1 MKHDALIERARSR
14 LREARD
20 AEFVNRENAENDLEN
35 LIGDG
40 QWPEEVRSSREADGR
55 PCLTI
60 NRLPQFVRQVTGDIR
75 RMNPAINITPG
86 DTGASQDVADLIEGL
101 IRQIEYRSDAS
112 SVYEAAAESAAQC
125 GMGYFRIRADWES
138 DDSFDQEILIER
150 IHNPFSVYFDPA
162 AKDATRR
169 DAQYVFI
176 TETMKEDEFQE
187 AYPKASLVSVEA
199 DGDLD
204 GIEHWRES
212 AGIIVAEYIYR
223 DYEDVEIGLL
233 SDGSIVE
240 SPVAAMPIVRKRT
253 VQREKVMWCKIT
265 GKEVLEGPTELP
277 GKGIPV
283 IAVLGEEINT
293 GRETRRSSVIR
304 YAKDPQRLYN
314 YWRSAQTELVALQ
327 PKAPYMVTAKQVAG
341 YEDMWQAAN
350 SSNEP
355 YIVYN
360 PDEKAPGAPQRATP
374 PVASQGM
381 MQEVMTA
388 AEDMKGTTGIYDAGL
403 GNGGNEKSG
412 IAIQRRQMES
422 DISTSIYS
430 DNMAKAIAQGGR
442 VIVSMIPQVYD
453 ARRAVQILG
462 KDKTPQI
469 VTINDA
475 VMSQNGMQPVND
487 VRIGRY
493 DVRVTVGPNYT
504 TRRQETAESMIDF
517 VRAFPPAAGVTAD
530 LVAQNMDWP
539 GADQFAERLKK
550 LLPPGIAD
558 SDEPPSPQQMAMM
571 QRQMQMQ
578 QMQEQMAMQ
587 RAQAETMQ
595 ADAEAREASADAEK
609 ARLEVA
615 DQSME
620 LAMKSGQINAAIAQ
634 IVQQEVARALRSVM
648 VPQAPQPPQM
658 RGF

>member
-1 MKHDALIERARSR
+1 
-14 LREARD
+14 
-20 AEFVNRENAENDLEN
+20 
-35 LIGDG
+35 
-40 QWPEEVRSSREADGR
+40 
-55 PCLTI
+55 
-60 NRLPQFVRQVTGDIR
+60 
-75 RMNPAINITPG
+75 
-86 DTGASQDVADLIEGL
+86 
-101 IRQIEYRSDAS
+101 
-112 SVYEAAAESAAQC
+112 
-125 GMGYFRIRADWES
+125 
-138 DDSFDQEILIER
+138 
-150 IHNPFSVYFDPA
+150 
-162 AKDATRR
+162 
-169 DAQYVFI
+169 
-176 TETMKEDEFQE
+176 
-187 AYPKASLVSVEA
+187 
-199 DGDLD
+199 
-204 GIEHWRES
+204 
-212 AGIIVAEYIYR
+212 
-223 DYEDVEIGLL
+223 
-233 SDGSIVE
+233 
-240 SPVAAMPIVRKRT
+240 
-253 VQREKVMWCKIT
+253 
-265 GKEVLEGPTELP
+265 
-277 GKGIPV
+277 
-283 IAVLGEEINT
+283 
-293 GRETRRSSVIR
+293 
-304 YAKDPQRLYN
+304 
-314 YWRSAQTELVALQ
+314 
-327 PKAPYMVTAKQVAG
+327 
-341 YEDMWQAAN
+341 
-350 SSNEP
+350 
-355 YIVYN
+355 
-360 PDEKAPGAPQRATP
+360 
-374 PVASQGM
+374 
-381 MQEVMTA
+381 
-388 AEDMKGTTGIYDAGL
+388 
-403 GNGGNEKSG
+403 
-412 IAIQRRQMES
+412 MES